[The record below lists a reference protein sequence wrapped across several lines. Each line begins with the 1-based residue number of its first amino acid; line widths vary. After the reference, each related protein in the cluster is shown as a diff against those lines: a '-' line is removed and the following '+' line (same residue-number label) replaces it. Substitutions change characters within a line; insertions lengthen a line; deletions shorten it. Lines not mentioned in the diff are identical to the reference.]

1 MVREQFQYDLQS
13 LQQKVIELGELAK
26 QALEIAMEGLRT
38 RDVEKAIEVID
49 GDYRM
54 DNLEEE
60 INDFA
65 LMLITKQQPVASDLR
80 RIFVSIKT
88 ATDLERIADHAVNIA
103 KSTIR
108 LGEKE
113 LPVSLQ
119 SLENMFKIALDM
131 LQNVIQAYG
140 EENLTYAKKIAEMD
154 DEVDELYGKSIREF
168 ISSIPNKP
176 ESIGQITQLS
186 FIARYIE
193 RVADHGTNIAE
204 NVFYLVKGKHYLLNE

>member
-1 MVREQFQYDLQS
+1 MVREQFQYDLQA
-13 LQQKVIELGELAK
+13 LQQKIIELGELAK

-38 RDVEKAIEVID
+38 RDVEKALEVID

-80 RIFVSIKT
+80 RIFISIKT

-113 LPVSLQ
+113 VSVSLQ
-119 SLENMFKIALDM
+119 NLENMFKIAIDM
-131 LQNVIQAYG
+131 LQNVIQSYR

-154 DEVDELYGKSIREF
+154 DEVDELYGKAIREF
-168 ISSIPNKP
+168 ISSIPNQP
-176 ESIGQITQLS
+176 ETIGQITQLS

-193 RVADHGTNIAE
+193 RVADHTTNIAE